1 MYYILDTDHFSL
13 LQRGNQNIVQRI
25 ITNPNNIAI
34 TIITAEELIRGRFQL
49 IREYSNQKQA
59 HKLASAYDKL
69 SETLDDLK
77 PLNILKYDE
86 QADKIYW
93 QLRSAKISIGTQ
105 DLRIAAIVLA
115 HNSILVTRNYRDFQ
129 QVPNLLLENWT
140 ITN

>member
-77 PLNILKYDE
+77 PLNILKYDQ
-86 QADKIYW
+86 QADDIYW
-93 QLRSAKISIGTQ
+93 ELRQEKILIGTQ